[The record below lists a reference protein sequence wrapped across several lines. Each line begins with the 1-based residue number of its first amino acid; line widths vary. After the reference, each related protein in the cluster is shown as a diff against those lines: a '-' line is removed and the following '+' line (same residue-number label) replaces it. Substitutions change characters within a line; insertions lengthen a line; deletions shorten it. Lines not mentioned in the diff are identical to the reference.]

1 MLGRDES
8 GRGNDMPLF
17 VPDCRFFGIGSE
29 DPGSARHLFEH
40 HARNKAQ
47 CACRGQAH
55 WPDPFAPHNRSA
67 SYRALA
73 DNGFEGFNPRNRS
86 RWGEHELT
94 LRGDN
99 GYFMRGEIQHG
110 FLQKKIAP
118 KDRARNGLLC
128 NLAGSHIAK
137 SPLSRALVRAINPL

>member
-1 MLGRDES
+1 MA
-8 GRGNDMPLF
+8 LF
-17 VPDCRFFGIGSE
+17 VPDCRFPGIGGE

-40 HARNKAQ
+40 HTRNKAHR
-47 CACRGQAH
+47 ACRGHAR
-55 WPDPFAPHNRSA
+55 WSALFAPHNRSA
-67 SYRALA
+67 SCRALA
-73 DNGFEGFNPRNRS
+73 DNGFEGFNPRHRS
-86 RWGEHELT
+86 RRWKCEYAPW
-94 LRGDN
+94 RDQ